1 MSEQASQALKHVK
14 FFPYWLDSEEAPSA
28 EPELNGSINTEL
40 LIVGGGFT
48 GLWSAIIAKERYP
61 NTDVVLIEAQTIAYG
76 ASGRPGAIVSTS
88 VMHGLHIASEI
99 FPDDLD
105 TLERLGHENL
115 SGFKQAI
122 ERYNIDC
129 DMEWSGELTVAVGQA
144 GMPMVEE
151 EYELHKRYGHDVEI
165 FDEREVQKQL
175 HSPLFSGGFWSK
187 KGSGTVHPAKLA
199 WGLKKAALTL
209 GVRIFEHTALTS
221 LTEQGDE
228 LIGHTPQGK
237 VHTKRTMLC
246 TNAFAAGHKKIRSR
260 VAMIRDRIIM
270 SEPLS
275 DEQLSRVGWE
285 NRQGVYDT
293 RTQLNYMRLTHDNR
307 ILFGGR
313 LDYFFAGNPDPDLD
327 RTVKPY
333 LRLAEAFFNTFPQLH
348 DVQFS
353 HAWSGPI
360 ALTTR
365 MAVHFQS
372 YYQGKAIYAGGY
384 SGFGVSSSRFGA
396 EFGLAKLMGEQR
408 PELELEFAR
417 TQPNWIPP
425 EPFRYIGSKITM
437 YALDTADEKRGW
449 RVWWLKLVDRMGF
462 PLSWTTEND

>member
-1 MSEQASQALKHVK
+1 M
-14 FFPYWLDSEEAPSA
+14 
-28 EPELNGSINTEL
+28 
-40 LIVGGGFT
+40 
-48 GLWSAIIAKERYP
+48 
-61 NTDVVLIEAQTIAYG
+61 
-76 ASGRPGAIVSTS
+76 
-88 VMHGLHIASEI
+88 
-99 FPDDLD
+99 
-105 TLERLGHENL
+105 
-115 SGFKQAI
+115 
-122 ERYNIDC
+122 
-129 DMEWSGELTVAVGQA
+129 
-144 GMPMVEE
+144 
-151 EYELHKRYGHDVEI
+151 
-165 FDEREVQKQL
+165 
-175 HSPLFSGGFWSK
+175 
-187 KGSGTVHPAKLA
+187 
-199 WGLKKAALTL
+199 
-209 GVRIFEHTALTS
+209 
-221 LTEQGDE
+221 
-228 LIGHTPQGK
+228 
-237 VHTKRTMLC
+237 
-246 TNAFAAGHKKIRSR
+246 
-260 VAMIRDRIIM
+260 
-270 SEPLS
+270 
-275 DEQLSRVGWE
+275 
-285 NRQGVYDT
+285 
-293 RTQLNYMRLTHDNR
+293 
-307 ILFGGR
+307 
-313 LDYFFAGNPDPDLD
+313 
-327 RTVKPY
+327 KPY